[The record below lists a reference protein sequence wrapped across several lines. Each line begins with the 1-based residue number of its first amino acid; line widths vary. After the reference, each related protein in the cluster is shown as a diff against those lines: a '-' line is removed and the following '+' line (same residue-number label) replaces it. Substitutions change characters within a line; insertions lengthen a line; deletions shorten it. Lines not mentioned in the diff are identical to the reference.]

1 MWGRKLFFGQRYIN
15 IHAQG
20 DKKLKNEINA
30 YVNPVEVSI
39 IDTGIFDNSFMGEV
53 YSSSEDGIEMS
64 SSDIRFSYRDDED
77 FNYINI
83 YLRKTPIKKYIIL
96 TRKSDL
102 LKIFRSLADF
112 GGLLLCLLTMTSIVF
127 S

>member
-1 MWGRKLFFGQRYIN
+1 
-15 IHAQG
+15 
-20 DKKLKNEINA
+20 
-30 YVNPVEVSI
+30 
-39 IDTGIFDNSFMGEV
+39 MGEV

-77 FNYINI
+77 INYINI

>member
-1 MWGRKLFFGQRYIN
+1 
-15 IHAQG
+15 
-20 DKKLKNEINA
+20 
-30 YVNPVEVSI
+30 
-39 IDTGIFDNSFMGEV
+39 MGEV
-53 YSSSEDGIEMS
+53 YSSREDGIEMS